1 MKKKTK
7 EPAKTRV
14 IITVAVKHNGKY
26 LILHRAKENR
36 FDPKLW
42 EPVSQRVADKKPLEV
57 LVLEAVK
64 LRTGLDVT
72 IEKAGSAFEFNDV
85 EGRWI
90 VVPFLANSDSD
101 IITLTKE
108 HDDHKWVDASEIEKL
123 DEDKFIIENF
133 KALEII

>member
-14 IITVAVKHNGKY
+14 IITVAVKHNDKY
-26 LILHRAKENR
+26 LILHRAKENQ

-42 EPVSQRVADKKPLEV
+42 EPVSQRVADKKPLEA

-64 LRTGLDVT
+64 SRTGLEVT

-90 VVPFLANSDSD
+90 VVPFLASSDSD
-101 IITLTKE
+101 IAIITKE
-108 HDDHKWVDASEIEKL
+108 HDDYKWAELSEIEKL